1 MLSEKEPLS
10 EYMKLSIERVT
21 SSSSTPLITN
31 LPATFSSRTDDDD
44 DEDNN
49 NTAAN
54 TIPDVKGV
62 DSDDLFM
69 NYTGSEEDDDGE
81 DDLARTQQIESIL
94 SELRTAESLSPRAIS
109 TTMK

>member
-1 MLSEKEPLS
+1 MLSKNEPVS
-10 EYMKLSIERVT
+10 EHMKMSIERVT

-31 LPATFSSRTDDDD
+31 LPATFSSRTDEYD

-49 NTAAN
+49 YNTVGN

-69 NYTGSEEDDDGE
+69 NYTGSEEEE